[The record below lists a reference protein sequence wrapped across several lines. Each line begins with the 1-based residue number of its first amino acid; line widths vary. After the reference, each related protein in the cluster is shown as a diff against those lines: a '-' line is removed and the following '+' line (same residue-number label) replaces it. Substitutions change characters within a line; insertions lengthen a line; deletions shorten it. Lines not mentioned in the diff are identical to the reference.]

1 MGSRI
6 GWFALGGLLAVGML
20 ASLYLLP
27 PVRDRLEWR
36 FDAVGGIVRGWLHP
50 GDTLPTPL
58 GYATARATLTPAPT
72 HTPAPTPLHTATPTL
87 TPTPLPSAVALAAP
101 QWEKQDWNNCGP
113 ATLALGLR
121 FYGWTGDQFDISDL
135 LKPDRGDKNVN
146 VEELVY
152 YVRTR
157 AGWLAAEFR
166 VGGDLDL
173 LRRLIAAGFP
183 VIVEKGYTIVEGG
196 GGWAGHYL
204 LLTGYDDAN
213 RAFIVQDT
221 NVGPDRRVPYD
232 VLDEGWRAFNRVYI
246 LVYPPDAQP
255 AIDALLGPDADPDA
269 NREHALETAQTEVEQ
284 NADDP
289 YSWFNLGTNLLYFER
304 YSEAAEAYDQAL
316 SIGLPWRF
324 TRYQFGPYI
333 AYFNT
338 ARYDDLI
345 ALADAT
351 LYRTSKAEES
361 LLWRG
366 WARYRL
372 GDLNAAIEDFRSAL
386 DINPNYLD
394 AQYALDFVGGTP

>member
-1 MGSRI
+1 M
-6 GWFALGGLLAVGML
+6 
-20 ASLYLLP
+20 
-27 PVRDRLEWR
+27 
-36 FDAVGGIVRGWLHP
+36 
-50 GDTLPTPL
+50 
-58 GYATARATLTPAPT
+58 
-72 HTPAPTPLHTATPTL
+72 
-87 TPTPLPSAVALAAP
+87 PSAVALAAP
-101 QWEKQDWNNCGP
+101 EWDKQDWNNCGP

-157 AGWLAAEFR
+157 AGWLSAEFR
-166 VGGDLDL
+166 VGGDLPL
-173 LRRLIAAGFP
+173 LRRLIAAGYP
-183 VIVEKGYTIVEGG
+183 VIVEKGYTIAEAG

-204 LLTGYDDAN
+204 LLTGYDDASQT
-213 RAFIVQDT
+213 FIVQDT
-221 NVGPDRRVPYD
+221 NVGPNQRVAYQA
-232 VLDEGWRAFNRVYI
+232 LDEGWRAFNRVYI
-246 LVYPPDAQP
+246 LIYPPDDQP
-255 AIDALLGPDADPDA
+255 AIEALLGLDADPDT
-269 NREHALETAQTEVEQ
+269 NRERALEVARAEVE
-284 NADDP
+284 NAPDDA

-338 ARYDDLI
+338 ARYDDLV

-351 LYRTSKAEES
+351 LYRTYKAEES

-366 WARYRL
+366 WALYRL
-372 GDLNAAIEDFRSAL
+372 GDIFGAIEDFRSAL
-386 DINPNYLD
+386 EVNPNYLD
-394 AQYALDFVGGTP
+394 AQYALEFVGSSP